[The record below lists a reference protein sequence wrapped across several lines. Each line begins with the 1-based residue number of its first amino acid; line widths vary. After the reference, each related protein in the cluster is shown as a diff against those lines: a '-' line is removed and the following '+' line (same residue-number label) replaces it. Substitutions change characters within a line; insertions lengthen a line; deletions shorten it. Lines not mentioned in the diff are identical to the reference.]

1 MKLYLIILLMLCSFV
16 SCAFFNM
23 SKGTVI
29 KHSIKLEG
37 KNTNIRDLIDIDG
50 YYSATGYEKNH
61 DGLMFFED
69 GTYMNI
75 YFKEGAITDSIQ
87 KNMTKWLYKWTDKNG
102 QIQCAVDEGTYRI
115 EGDTIIVRNIFI
127 SYALLRRWES
137 AESKFK
143 VIDRTTIN
151 SSYNDYYSGERVNR
165 KYMFVSCD
173 SLPTADMPLKE
184 HKWIWRNEQDWKDY
198 MQRIEQKKIKKK

>member
-1 MKLYLIILLMLCSFV
+1 MKLYLTVLMLPFSFV

-50 YYSATGYEKNH
+50 YYSQTGYENH
-61 DGLMFFED
+61 NGLMFFED
-69 GTYMNI
+69 GTCMEI
-75 YFKEGAITDSIQ
+75 YFKEGVVIDSIQ
-87 KNMTKWLYKWTDKNG
+87 KNMTKWLYNWMDKNG
-102 QIQCAVDEGTYRI
+102 QIQCAVDEATYRI

-127 SYALLRRWES
+127 SYALLRGWES

-143 VIDRTTIN
+143 VINRTTIS
-151 SSYNDYYSGERVNR
+151 SSYNDYYSGERLDR

-198 MQRIEQKKIKKK
+198 MQKIKQGKKK